1 MSTRKLVPPL
11 AAFAAVAATF
21 PSGAD
26 ETQYGF
32 AEPAS
37 AADIALAYLS
47 IQPDGANLPEGSG
60 TAADGEPIY
69 QRHCASCHGANGE
82 GGLANRLVGG
92 RGTLADDE
100 PVRTLGS
107 FWPVAT
113 TVFNYT
119 RRAMPYL
126 EPMSLSNDDYYA
138 LTAWML
144 NKNDII
150 AADTVIDKE
159 SLPKVAMPNRDGFV
173 NAYPDVPGEYDYLE

>member
-1 MSTRKLVPPL
+1 MFTRNALRGL
-11 AAFAAVAATF
+11 AISAAAFASATV
-21 PSGAD
+21 SAD
-26 ETQYGF
+26 EPTYGF

-37 AADIALAYLS
+37 AADVELAYLS

-60 TAADGEPIY
+60 TANDGEPIY
-69 QRHCASCHGANGE
+69 QRHCASCHGPNGG

-92 RGTLADDE
+92 RGTLASDE

-126 EPMSLSNDDYYA
+126 EPMSLTNDDYYA

-150 AADTVIDKE
+150 AADTIIDRE
-159 SLPKVAMPNRDGFV
+159 SLPKVEMPNRDGFI
-173 NAYPDVPGEYDYLE
+173 NAYPEVPEAYDYVE

>member
-1 MSTRKLVPPL
+1 MSMRNVFRMILL
-11 AAFAAVAATF
+11 MAAGAA
-21 PSGAD
+21 SAD
-26 ETQYGF
+26 EPKYGF
-32 AEPAS
+32 AVPAT
-37 AADIALAYLS
+37 DEDVALTYLS

-60 TAADGEPIY
+60 TAIDGEPVY
-69 QRHCASCHGANGE
+69 QAHCASCHGVEGE

-92 RGTLADDE
+92 RGTLASDE

-107 FWPVAT
+107 FWPYAT

-119 RRAMPYL
+119 RRSMPYQ

-150 AADTVIDKE
+150 AADTVLDKE
-159 SLPKVAMPNRDGFV
+159 SLPEVDMPNRDGFI
-173 NAYPDVPGEYDYLE
+173 NAYPEIPKAYDYGE